1 MSLSQVREGIVSRLE
16 SIAGLRVYSEPPAS
30 VNQFPAAIIG
40 PTGIAA
46 AYDRTMKGGGVR
58 YTLEVL
64 VVVASGDA
72 VEAWSGLEAY
82 VQSTGAASVKAA
94 LDGDLNGAAHWAR
107 VTGAAKVG
115 QVSYRRTSFWGAAF
129 QLEVHADG

>member
-40 PTGIAA
+40 PSGIAA
-46 AYDRTMKGGGVR
+46 AYDLTMKGGGVR

-64 VVVASGDA
+64 VVAASGDA
-72 VEAWSGLEAY
+72 AEAWSGLEAY
-82 VQSTGAASVKAA
+82 VQPTARPRSKRRWTG
-94 LDGDLNGAAHWAR
+94 
-107 VTGAAKVG
+107 T
-115 QVSYRRTSFWGAAF
+115 
-129 QLEVHADG
+129 